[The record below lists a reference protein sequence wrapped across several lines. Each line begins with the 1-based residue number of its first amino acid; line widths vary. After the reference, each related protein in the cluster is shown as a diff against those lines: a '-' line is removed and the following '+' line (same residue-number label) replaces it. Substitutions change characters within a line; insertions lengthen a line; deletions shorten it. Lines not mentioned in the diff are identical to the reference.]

1 MARRKKPKSTAIPLI
16 IQQNTQA
23 ASPVA
28 PVALLIDGENVI
40 APDLIAYILDE
51 AGKMGSVVIRQVYGN
66 WTAPSMQPWK
76 EMMTHYALESKGNVQ
91 TNPGRNATDIA
102 LVIEAM
108 DLLYRGVKHFCLV
121 AGDSDYVPL
130 VLRLRQDECT
140 ILGIGMPNASQ
151 TLREAC
157 NKFLTIEQLKPRAA
171 ASPSKVVSSTSSK
184 PAYSVEELSTLLTK
198 AYLHN
203 AKEGG
208 NEWILLSALGKA
220 LRDLNPH
227 FQETYGKKRLSTI
240 IEQCPALFETRQRK
254 TEKGH
259 IDEVRLR
266 KHSC

>member
-1 MARRKKPKSTAIPLI
+1 MARRKKPKSTAIPSI
-16 IQQNTQA
+16 IQQNTLA
-23 ASPVA
+23 AS

-40 APDLIAYILDE
+40 APDLIAHILVE
-51 AGKMGSVVIRQVYGN
+51 AGKMGGVVIRQIYGN
-66 WTAPSMQPWK
+66 WVTPSMQPWK
-76 EMMTHYALESKGNVQ
+76 EMMTHYALEPRGNIQ

-108 DLLYRGVKHFCLV
+108 DLLYRGVRHFCLV

-130 VLRLRQDECT
+130 VHRLRQDGCV

-151 TLREAC
+151 ALREAC
-157 NKFLTIEQLKPRAA
+157 NKFLTIEQLTPHAA
-171 ASPSKVVSSTSSK
+171 SSPSKVVSSTSSK
-184 PAYSVEELSTLLTK
+184 PAHSIEGLSTLLTK
-198 AYLHN
+198 AYCHDVM
-203 AKEGG
+203 KSGD
-208 NEWILLSALGKA
+208 EWILLSALGKA

-266 KHSC
+266 TENH

>member
-1 MARRKKPKSTAIPLI
+1 MARKNKSKNSAAPPI
-16 IQQNTQA
+16 IQQH
-23 ASPVA
+23 SPTTSHVA

-76 EMMTHYALESKGNVQ
+76 EMMTHYALEPRGNVQ

-108 DLLYRGVKHFCLV
+108 DLLYRGVRHFCLV

-130 VLRLRQDECT
+130 VLRLLQDGCT

-151 TLREAC
+151 ALREAC
-157 NKFLTIEQLKPRAA
+157 NKFLTIEQLKPHAT

-184 PAYSVEELSTLLTK
+184 PAYSLEELSALLTN
-198 AYLHN
+198 AYLHV
-203 AKEGG
+203 AKESGKD
-208 NEWILLSALGKA
+208 WILLSSLGKA
-220 LRDLNPH
+220 LKDLTPNFRD
-227 FQETYGKKRLSTI
+227 TYEKKKLSAL
-240 IEQCPALFETRQRK
+240 IEQCPGLFETQQRK
-254 TEKGH
+254 VGKGQ
-259 IDEVRLR
+259 ITEVRLR
-266 KHSC
+266 EPKR